1 MQLWRNLEECLYKLE
16 LELFK
21 AIKVLMIPLINKNR
35 LLLTFPLAEYLTQDS
50 SLKTHCTQQPP

>member
-21 AIKVLMIPLINKNR
+21 AIKVLMIPPNK
-35 LLLTFPLAEYLTQDS
+35 
-50 SLKTHCTQQPP
+50 

>member
-21 AIKVLMIPLINKNR
+21 EIKVLMIRPNK
-35 LLLTFPLAEYLTQDS
+35 
-50 SLKTHCTQQPP
+50 